1 MRRLTAGCWVLALSA
16 CVSAPEIVVTDR
28 ATALEQQAAGSYD
41 ELTRKLIRAGIVP
54 RPVPLT
60 PEELEAMGIQTAV
73 VGEDVEATDADRV
86 DGLLRQHCIGEG
98 RDGLL
103 VDTHRACRGAADRA
117 STIALVDRVNRA
129 RAQLWRWL
137 GSERKDAAPDE
148 IRRTWQRIHAQGV
161 VCGAW
166 IQRADG
172 TWEEK
177 KC

>member
-1 MRRLTAGCWVLALSA
+1 MKRLFAGCCVLALLA

-28 ATALEQQAAGSYD
+28 ATALEQQAAGSFD
-41 ELTRKLIRAGIVP
+41 DLTRRLIRTGIVP

-60 PEELEAMGIQTAV
+60 PEELEAMGIQTTII
-73 VGEDVEATDADRV
+73 GEDAEATDADRV
-86 DGLLRQHCIGEG
+86 DRLLRQHCIGEG
-98 RDGLL
+98 GDGLL

-117 STIALVDRVNRA
+117 STIALVDRINRA
-129 RAQLWRWL
+129 RAQLWRWM
-137 GSERKDAAPDE
+137 GAERTDLSPEE

-161 VCGAW
+161 TCGAW

-172 TWEEK
+172 AWEEK